1 MGLTPVWRQKLKL
14 VPLNEKE
21 FYNFIIVQLNF
32 NLVLYLIVHDLA
44 ACFVEKSFWEEIQ
57 GAPNSIFQ

>member
-21 FYNFIIVQLNF
+21 FYNFIIVQFNL
-32 NLVLYLIVHDLA
+32 NLVLYLIVHDIA
-44 ACFVEKSFWEEIQ
+44 AAHVS
-57 GAPNSIFQ
+57 